1 MWCGTGPVVVFVPGF
16 TGSKE
21 DFLPLLPR
29 VAARGLR
36 AVAYDQRGQFESP
49 HTTAPYDLRLFA
61 DDLRAVVRSQ
71 ADSAGAVHLV
81 GHSFGGLVCSEV
93 ALDAAGDVA
102 SLTLMSTG
110 PGALPPERHAM
121 LEALISIV
129 PHATPEQIWAAKLE
143 FDRQAGAP
151 PLPADVAEF
160 LERRWVAS
168 DPRSMAAIASILLT
182 AADPTDRLRRVIG
195 PDLPAQVMYGTS
207 DTTAWRIPDIA
218 DMATRLGVTAVPI
231 DAAHSPAVENP
242 EATADALSR
251 FIGPHDV

>member
-61 DDLRAVVRSQ
+61 DDLRAVARSQ
-71 ADSAGAVHLV
+71 AGSAGAVHLV

-218 DMATRLGVTAVPI
+218 DMATRLGVAAVPI